1 MLLAEAALV
10 NCWTLVLCSCA
21 WIKGMIRCFSFLVAG
36 REEEEECW
44 EASAVWDE
52 IVRESDGWEVCER
65 RRGRTWAYY

>member
-1 MLLAEAALV
+1 
-10 NCWTLVLCSCA
+10 
-21 WIKGMIRCFSFLVAG
+21 MIRCFSFLVAG
-36 REEEEECW
+36 REEEEEEECW